1 MIPKI
6 IHYCWLSEDPM
17 PQELIKCV
25 DTWHKYLKGY
35 WVIKWDFSIFH
46 KGKSRWVDQAFEKR
60 KYAFAADYIRLYA
73 LYHHGGIY
81 LDSDVEVLK
90 SFDAF
95 LELDDMICYENSPRK
110 GLEVAAIGVS
120 KNRKWVKQCLDY
132 YSDKSF
138 DLGNGILD
146 TKVMPEVVKD
156 ILFHQNWILH
166 DVNSIHDAHGVDTS
180 TEIAVFPHEFFS
192 PKSYETGEMGITDN
206 TYSIHHFAASWYG
219 IKEKIYQ
226 FVGKLI
232 GKNNAKKLAD
242 RIKELI
248 VKHLI

>member
-35 WVIKWDFSIFH
+35 RFIKWDFSIFP

-156 ILFHQNWILH
+156 I
-166 DVNSIHDAHGVDTS
+166 
-180 TEIAVFPHEFFS
+180 
-192 PKSYETGEMGITDN
+192 
-206 TYSIHHFAASWYG
+206 
-219 IKEKIYQ
+219 
-226 FVGKLI
+226 
-232 GKNNAKKLAD
+232 
-242 RIKELI
+242 
-248 VKHLI
+248 